1 MLLMCNVIRTM
12 RFVLSM
18 EDFQTEPR
26 MHSIVT
32 NKLIFVFY
40 EYYSDV
46 ISDVYDGFFF
56 NWKV

>member
-1 MLLMCNVIRTM
+1 MCNVIRTM

-32 NKLIFVFY
+32 NKLIF
-40 EYYSDV
+40 YYMN
-46 ISDVYDGFFF
+46 IILMLYPMFMMGFLC
-56 NWKV
+56 